1 MVNIGSVIGRNRE
14 DLEKFG
20 TKGAGFIGR
29 HLVIREYDW
38 VLTTKVY
45 FDLLRPHVML
55 ISGKRGTGKSYA
67 SGVII
72 ETFCMLPEDIRN
84 KMAFVVFDPIGIYW
98 SMKYPNEQQMEL
110 LKDWNLEPSG
120 FADKIKLYVP
130 EKQIE
135 VYKKAGLPVD
145 GGISISL
152 REFSAD
158 DWILAFGW
166 ERTDEMALTLE
177 KNLNELIKTEKDFD
191 IEDLVEKIRNDVES
205 KEEVKK
211 ALISILKVIDEWGV
225 FSKKGKRIDDI
236 IEPGKVIIIDTSRV
250 KETAVQNMLA
260 AKITRE
266 IYFNRVLAR
275 KEEEMAKIEGRKP
288 RYTFPLTWI
297 VFEEAHNYVPSDKKT
312 VSTEPILTIAKQGRE
327 PGVSLVVITQMP
339 NKIHSDVLA
348 QTDIVLTLR
357 LTAKSDLDALHS
369 IMQTYME
376 SDLEEYMNKLPRIP
390 GAAIVLDDN
399 QERIFSM
406 VVRPRVSWHAGGT
419 ALVNI

>member
-1 MVNIGSVIGRNRE
+1 MVNLESIIGRNRK

-20 TKGAGFIGR
+20 LKGSGFIGK

-72 ETFCMLPEDIRN
+72 ESFCMLPDEIRN
-84 KMAFVVFDPIGIYW
+84 KMAFIVFDPIGIYW
-98 SMKYPNEQQMEL
+98 SMKYPNEQQLSL
-110 LKDWNLEPSG
+110 LKEWNLEPKG
-120 FADKIKLYVP
+120 FADKILLYVP
-130 EKQIE
+130 EKQIDE
-135 VYKKAGLPVD
+135 YKDAGLPVD
-145 GGISISL
+145 GGISIAL
-152 REFSAD
+152 KDFSVD

-166 ERTDEMALTLE
+166 KRTDEIALVLE
-177 KNLNELIKTEKDFD
+177 KNLTELLKTGEEFD
-191 IEDLVEKIRNDVES
+191 VNDLIEKIRNDNEA
-205 KEEVKK
+205 KDEIKK
-211 ALISILKVIDEWGV
+211 ALVSILRVVDEWGI
-225 FSKKGKRIDDI
+225 FSKKGKKIDEI
-236 IEPGKVIIIDTSRV
+236 VEPGKVVIIDTSRI
-250 KETAVQNMLA
+250 KETAIRTMLA
-260 AKITRE
+260 AKITRDV
-266 IYFNRVLAR
+266 YFNRVLAR
-275 KEEEMAKIEGRKP
+275 KEEELVKIESREPTYK
-288 RYTFPLTWI
+288 FPLTWLI
-297 VFEEAHNYVPSDKKT
+297 FEEAHNYIPSERET
-312 VSTEPILTIAKQGRE
+312 VSTRPILTIAKQGRE

-339 NKIHSDVLA
+339 NKIHREVLA
-348 QTDIVLTLR
+348 QTDIVLSLR

-376 SDLEEYMNKLPRIP
+376 SDLEQYMNKLPRIH

-419 ALVNI
+419 ALVNV